1 MIKKLN
7 DSDLDEIM
15 DFWKQESLKLDNSL
29 KNNMTDR
36 YNFVKDGFSNKAQTT
51 VYTEE
56 DSICGYV
63 VIDETGTKILGVL
76 VKEEMRREGIG
87 SVLIQNCKKNFSVLT
102 AQFPK
107 KNKVAKLFFEKN
119 GFKIIEEEN
128 NEYIME
134 WRKSEESNIKLLYF
148 DEDINENFLKESL
161 KIPYSK
167 IDVKSIIDECN
178 LESLEVYSIKA
189 YMKFRKKFEDLMNT
203 ESILLYI
210 DYNNYHK
217 FLDDQIKEIVKIKK
231 INLNV
236 LLCEPFMIEN
246 SKKDNIVEEIEESYK
261 NYNII
266 KFDCALNN
274 FEEDVTLN
282 QIFSKRMEVLSKK
295 IQEIAQNI

>member
-1 MIKKLN
+1 MYSSLSRSMRGMASKSK
-7 DSDLDEIM
+7 EI
-15 DFWKQESLKLDNSL
+15 DPIVE
-29 KNNMTDR
+29 
-36 YNFVKDGFSNKAQTT
+36 
-51 VYTEE
+51 
-56 DSICGYV
+56 
-63 VIDETGTKILGVL
+63 IDKIQV
-76 VKEEMRREGIG
+76 
-87 SVLIQNCKKNFSVLT
+87 
-102 AQFPK
+102 
-107 KNKVAKLFFEKN
+107 
-119 GFKIIEEEN
+119 
-128 NEYIME
+128 
-134 WRKSEESNIKLLYF
+134 

-178 LESLEVYSIKA
+178 MENLEVYSIKA

-246 SKKDNIVEEIEESYK
+246 SKKDSIVEEIEESYK